1 MKQTLTAATQFAAWR
16 TGYARPESRLR
27 SFCASKPAASTGT
40 KPNIHVSFHTMNVHP
55 RRGAPPQ

>member
-1 MKQTLTAATQFAAWR
+1 MKQTLTQATEYAAWR

-27 SFCASKPAASTGT
+27 SFCAAKPATNGT
-40 KPNIHVSFHTMNVHP
+40 KPNIHVSIHTNVHP